1 MTPSPDHR
9 NASDRTASARD
20 EADARQ
26 DTAQQQEKQA
36 LEQHRRQP
44 SPSEEQVRREQGG
57 TTGPSAATRCRI
69 GGRRPI
75 RRRTGSF
82 GNAARATADASR
94 RTGDNGASVSHR

>member
-9 NASDRTASARD
+9 DASDRTASARD
-20 EADARQ
+20 ADARQ

-57 TTGPSAATRCRI
+57 HDRPV
-69 GGRRPI
+69 GGDHAPQRRPQ
-75 RRRTGSF
+75 
-82 GNAARATADASR
+82 ADPEAD
-94 RTGDNGASVSHR
+94 G

>member
-1 MTPSPDHR
+1 MTHSSNHR
-9 NASDRTASARD
+9 NASDRTAPDRD

-57 TTGPSAATRCRI
+57 HDRPV
-69 GGRRPI
+69 GGDHVPQRRPQ
-75 RRRTGSF
+75 
-82 GNAARATADASR
+82 ADPEAD
-94 RTGDNGASVSHR
+94 G

>member
-1 MTPSPDHR
+1 MTHSPDHR
-9 NASDRTASARD
+9 NASGHTASARD

-57 TTGPSAATRCRI
+57 HDRPV
-69 GGRRPI
+69 GGDQVPHRRPQAEPT
-75 RRRTGSF
+75 RKGAGTESAE
-82 GNAARATADASR
+82 AAQDS
-94 RTGDNGASVSHR
+94 DQDVP